1 MLDSKIFFINRV
13 ETVEMVLHL
22 TKPEESNEA
31 PEAPEA
37 PLSGIREEIVDLG
50 NINDLI
56 VQYLIQKPDT
66 E

>member
-31 PEAPEA
+31 PEAP
-37 PLSGIREEIVDLG
+37 LSGIQDGIDDFD
-50 NINDLI
+50 NINNI
-56 VQYLIQKPDT
+56 IIQYLIQKPDT